1 MRRVTTTAALFGL
14 SLCAL
19 LVPTPASAATTV
31 EVTSAKLVARG
42 VAVDMT
48 LTVTCESGRIGGADF
63 SLRQRSGDN
72 VAYGSSSGTTFT
84 CTGVPQAVLG
94 RVYAENG
101 GFAFNRGIALAT
113 ASVALCTPDDCE
125 YSPRFE
131 GEVRVTR

>member
-1 MRRVTTTAALFGL
+1 MRRVTTTAALLGL

-31 EVTSAKLVARG
+31 EITSAKLVARG
-42 VAVDMT
+42 VAVDIT
-48 LTVTCESGRIGGADF
+48 LTVTCEAGRPGGAEF

-84 CTGVPQAVLG
+84 CTGVPQPVIG
-94 RVYAENG
+94 RVYAESG

-113 ASVALCTPDDCE
+113 GSVALCTEIDCD
-125 YSPRFE
+125 YSPRIQAE
-131 GEVRVTR
+131 IRVTR